1 MVYHKV
7 LFLDVC
13 YFLPTLCN
21 KHFKVNHFVDDTN
34 LPNVKHSI
42 KEMKKKF
49 NYDLNPPPQK
59 KKTHSDLHLK
69 VNRKCLYPADSVKYL
84 GIKNVTWN
92 HQINN
97 APAKLHSAN
106 DML

>member
-1 MVYHKV
+1 MYHKV

-21 KHFKVNHFVDDTN
+21 KHFKVN

-42 KEMKKKF
+42 KEMKKQF
-49 NYDLNPPPQK
+49 NYNLNPPPPPPPPK
-59 KKTHSDLHLK
+59 KHSDLHLK
-69 VNRKCLYPADSVKYL
+69 VNGKCLYPADSVKYL
-84 GIKNVTWN
+84 GIKNVTWS